1 MDEITE
7 FEYLDPDR
15 VDAVLGPANGTPF
28 LMLKSLGGEE
38 DADLDDGVV
47 KFVSAEARRK
57 YAASGVAMPDGSFP
71 IADEGHLRSA
81 IGRLGNYKGSRGKA
95 KRHIIKRAK
104 ALGLTHMLPKD
115 WRVSKAL
122 TVSQGDVQG
131 REQAGSPDDSLGQT
145 RENGDDEIVH
155 GDVQND
161 EGKPKTEP
169 YSQRRPNE
177 HTGYGDTAPDKTL
190 PETEALSQTREE
202 SATKNVIG
210 PNEASSEGTLAP
222 NRKRDTKMAEREG
235 QSQTVENHEGES
247 EVDPNADQMHL
258 EATQTQKA
266 KKPKK
271 HLSMKNPAKATGA
284 NPDTDPGNPAWQE
297 KDVNLAAEAVAHL
310 REALN
315 LAAQFE
321 SREKREAKKAT
332 KRINAA
338 VRSFSAVSTTAAKE
352 IEDMTTEEL
361 LKLLDDRDQAK
372 ARKAEKAAKKEAK
385 RAAKAAKSVAKAGG
399 TSEDGDLTK
408 RVMALENA
416 PVRRAA
422 MNDAG
427 LRPVFRG
434 SPPAGLEA
442 VQKALDSATTPQ
454 ERTAL
459 KQELIKGKFLGNNR
473 IQVPEDENGNAL
485 PHGPVALVSQ
495 PPEAFANARA
505 AMGRR

>member
-1 MDEITE
+1 VEDFAITE

-15 VDAVLGPANGTPF
+15 VDAVHGPANGTPF
-28 LMLKSLGGEE
+28 LMLKSLEE
-38 DADLDDGVV
+38 DGELDDGVV

-57 YAASGVAMPDGSFP
+57 YAASGVAMSDGAFP
-71 IADEGHLRSA
+71 IADEGHLKSA

-122 TVSQGDVQG
+122 TASQTDVQS
-131 REQAGSPDDSLGQT
+131 RELAGSPDDSLGQT

-155 GDVQND
+155 EDVQND
-161 EGKPKTEP
+161 AGKPGSEH
-169 YSQRRPNE
+169 YSQPRPNE
-177 HTGYGDTAPDKTL
+177 HTGYGDTSPEKTL

-202 SATKNVIG
+202 SATKNAIG

-222 NRKRDTKMAEREG
+222 RRKRDTKRAEREG

-247 EVDPNADQMHL
+247 EVDPNADQMEL
-258 EATQTQKA
+258 EATQTQKR
-266 KKPKK
+266 KK

-284 NPDTDPGNPAWQE
+284 NPDTDPGNPAWQD
-297 KDVNLAAEAVAHL
+297 KDVELASEAVAHL

-315 LAAQFE
+315 LAGQFE

-338 VRSFSAVSTTAAKE
+338 VRSFATVSTVAKE

-361 LKLLDDRDQAK
+361 LKLLDDRDRAK
-372 ARKAEKAAKKEAK
+372 AQKAEKAAKKEAK
-385 RAAKAAKSVAKAGG
+385 RAAKATAKMAKAAEAP
-399 TSEDGDLTK
+399 EDGELAK
-408 RVMALENA
+408 RVMALENT

-434 SPPAGLEA
+434 TPPAGLEA
-442 VQKALDSATTPQ
+442 VQKALDAASTPQ

-459 KQELIKGKFLGNNR
+459 KQEMIKAKFLGNNS
-473 IQVPEDENGNAL
+473 IQVPQDENGNAL
-485 PHGPVALVSQ
+485 PHGPVALISQ